1 MFPGPLQVFWRT
13 ANLVLPARSLVNV
26 SAALFYTAVVPP
38 LGQGVRWAEGAQE
51 GVWSVPGP
59 PLAPGGA
66 QSLSP
71 A

>member
-1 MFPGPLQVFWRT
+1 M
-13 ANLVLPARSLVNV
+13 LPARSLVNV